1 MNDIRS
7 LIEKLEQ
14 INESEEVNKLIKNT
28 IDKDGVPKSIEEVE
42 NDVKRITKRIRDEL
56 QSRDSDSS
64 LTSFERG
71 FKRFAISPEYIQRQ
85 YLGTVAEKLGLPGLY
100 ALDGKSYV
108 YTDKDQSGNYKS
120 ARFASIE
127 DAVKLYKA
135 GYVTR
140 DKAVELQ
147 KDNEKVAFKDP
158 KHPSGAL
165 FGKPGTAAGWHK
177 TNPIPS
183 SLDKVA
189 SQDANPLGTVDGGQ
203 GALGPKPGSST
214 ATAFPVAAPG
224 ASNSTSTTAST
235 SVNKLIQ
242 DLNKELTTLKQGFPE
257 FFESIK
263 HAGMYLKEDA
273 YPNAKKISQIIQQLN
288 DLRDQA
294 DDESKTKI
302 DQALNS
308 IPQKFTKDW
317 IAKKVAQDGYPALY
331 GLKPK
336 TAAADANANA
346 DTSVA
351 APAASNTATSKGQS
365 ANKKITWQDLV
376 KLNPEIKDPNKI
388 YPGQEIK
395 LPNGSSAVVDQG
407 DTLSGIAQRWNQGG
421 YNDEPG
427 AVDNAPQS
435 SGTSAAPSTAPSA
448 TPAPVPS
455 SSTGA
460 TVPITPEITSRAKK
474 LNSAIGMLG
483 IDAGAVDNVF
493 KSIPNK
499 ETFLAVSQE
508 YKRISGKDLIR
519 ELNGSWTHK
528 AELVVNPL
536 LKKWGIPPLAE
547 QNEVLNLFSRMENY
561 K

>member
-1 MNDIRS
+1 MSDIRS
-7 LIEKLEQ
+7 LIEKLEE
-14 INESEEVNKLIKNT
+14 INESTEIERAIKRGVDQLSANPT
-28 IDKDGVPKSIEEVE
+28 IADIEAGANNAAKE
-42 NDVKRITKRIRDEL
+42 IRAQL
-56 QSRDSDSS
+56 QSRDDDSFFQGIGRGAMRFG
-64 LTSFERG
+64 TSVD
-71 FKRFAISPEYIQRQ
+71 YIKSQF
-85 YLGTVAEKLGLPGLY
+85 LGYTAQKLKLPGLY
-100 ALDGKSYV
+100 SMPDGKSFV
-108 YTDKDQSGNYKS
+108 TSDKDGLRFKVV
-120 ARFASIE
+120 RFADMN
-127 DAVKLYKA
+127 DAAKLYQA
-135 GYVTR
+135 GYVTPA
-140 DKAVELQ
+140 KAKELQ
-147 KDNEKVAFKDP
+147 VQNKNNPVFKEPPGP
-158 KHPSGAL
+158 K
-165 FGKPGTAAGWHK
+165 
-177 TNPIPS
+177 
-183 SLDKVA
+183 
-189 SQDANPLGTVDGGQ
+189 ANNVDGTRGN
-203 GALGPKPGSST
+203 SSSV
-214 ATAFPVAAPG
+214 ATAYPVPDPEPSK
-224 ASNSTSTTAST
+224 ASVTNVTAST

-242 DLNKELTTLKQGFPE
+242 DLNKELTALKQGFPE

-336 TAAADANANA
+336 TAPAADANADA
-346 DTSVA
+346 SVA

-421 YNDEPG
+421 YNDELD

-435 SGTSAAPSTAPSA
+435 SGTSTAPAAPSTAPSA

-474 LNSAIGMLG
+474 LNRAIGMLG